1 MMDNTPKHIP
11 KHIDNH
17 NKHAL
22 ARRILGNG
30 KTYVMIAMTAS
41 ALMGSCVLSNHID
54 YNNAYKS
61 THDVESTRDT
71 KSITVST
78 EQEVSRSSFRTPVD
92 DDADW
97 GGLGDMNVPYSQ
109 SSNEK
114 TVISDLKKSIDNGNN
129 VYQSSANK
137 VKDDNTRKDLQS
149 KVNDASNTFNNI
161 QSFTKVDTSQL
172 GNLINTINDAVKSVN
187 DSMAQK
193 TKDAEASSS
202 STSSGAGTS
211 TGKVSAATGDIQQY
225 ALQSFSKYGWD
236 SSQWDSLSFIVSHE
250 SGWNPN
256 AVNSASGARG
266 LFQCLG
272 HTECNSS
279 SYINDYHVQVDWG
292 LNYIAGRYGSP
303 NAAAAFWRAHNWY

>member
-1 MMDNTPKHIP
+1 MMDNTTP

-22 ARRILGNG
+22 ARRTLGNG
-30 KTYVMIAMTAS
+30 RTYVMIAMTAG
-41 ALMGSCVLSNHID
+41 ALIGSCVLSNHID

-61 THDVESTRDT
+61 THVAQSIGDT
-71 KSITVST
+71 KSRTVST
-78 EQEVSRSSFRTPVD
+78 EQEVSRNSFRAPVD

-97 GGLGDMNVPYSQ
+97 GGLGEMNVPYSQ
-109 SSNEK
+109 SSDEK
-114 TVISDLKKSIDNGNN
+114 TAISDLKKSIDNGNN

-172 GNLINTINDAVKSVN
+172 GNLINTINNAVQSVN

-193 TKDAEASSS
+193 TKEDNENAAAAAEASSS
-202 STSSGAGTS
+202 STS
-211 TGKVSAATGDIQQY
+211 TGKASAATGDIQQY

-250 SGWNPN
+250 SSWNPN
-256 AVNSASGARG
+256 SVNSSSGARG

-272 HTECNSS
+272 HAECNSS

-303 NAAAAFWRAHNWY
+303 NAAAAFWRTHNWY

>member
-1 MMDNTPKHIP
+1 MMDNTPEGMYSHKAKHKRARKRP
-11 KHIDNH
+11 KNS
-17 NKHAL
+17 KVYA
-22 ARRILGNG
+22 
-30 KTYVMIAMTAS
+30 AMAVAAS
-41 ALMGSCVLSNHID
+41 ALIGLYLLSGHID
-54 YNNAYKS
+54 YDHAVPSVRLAGAASNMRRVAS
-61 THDVESTRDT
+61 TG
-71 KSITVST
+71 
-78 EQEVSRSSFRTPVD
+78 QEVSRSSFRTPVD

-97 GGLGDMNVPYSQ
+97 GGLEDMNVPYSQ
-109 SSNEK
+109 SSDEK

-161 QSFTKVDTSQL
+161 QSSTKVDTSQL
-172 GNLINTINDAVKSVN
+172 GNLINAINNAVQSVN

-193 TKDAEASSS
+193 TEEAAEASSS
-202 STSSGAGTS
+202 STS

-225 ALQSFSKYGWD
+225 ALQSFSKHGWD
-236 SSQWDSLSFIVSHE
+236 GSQWDSLSFIVSHE

-256 AVNSASGARG
+256 AVNPSSGARG

-272 HTECNSS
+272 HAECDSP

-303 NAAAAFWRAHNWY
+303 DAAAAFWRANNWY

>member
-1 MMDNTPKHIP
+1 MMDNTL

-22 ARRILGNG
+22 ARRILRNG
-30 KTYVMIAMTAS
+30 KTYVMIVMTAS

-61 THDVESTRDT
+61 THDVESIRNT
-71 KSITVST
+71 KSRTVFT
-78 EQEVSRSSFRTPVD
+78 EREVSRGSFRTPVD
-92 DDADW
+92 GDADW
-97 GGLGDMNVPYSQ
+97 GGLGEMNVPYSQ
-109 SSNEK
+109 SSSER

-129 VYQSSANK
+129 VYKSSANK

-149 KVNDASNTFNNI
+149 QVSDASHTFNNI
-161 QSFTKVDTSQL
+161 QSSTKVDTSQL
-172 GNLINTINDAVKSVN
+172 GNLINTINNAVKSVN

-202 STSSGAGTS
+202 SGAGT
-211 TGKVSAATGDIQQY
+211 SAATGDIQQY
-225 ALQSFSKYGWD
+225 ALQSFGKYGWD
-236 SSQWDSLSFIVSHE
+236 GSQWDSLSFIVSHE

-256 AVNSASGARG
+256 AVNSSSGARG

-272 HTECNSS
+272 HVECNSS

-303 NAAAAFWRAHNWY
+303 NAAAAFWRANNWY